1 MPALLLHPAV
11 LRWRHLHVRPFE
23 TKALPELPDVTAP
36 DGSDVRLLVSS
47 GSGSMAHFSLAP
59 GAISTAVC
67 HRTVEELWFITAGDG
82 QMWRSSAGVEETV
95 ELMSGVSLSI
105 PVGTSFQFRAGR
117 TPLEAIAVTMP
128 PWPGMDEAFSVDEH
142 WDSNV

>member
-1 MPALLLHPAV
+1 MS
-11 LRWRHLHVRPFE
+11 PFQ
-23 TKALPELPDVTAP
+23 TKALPDLPDVTAP

-67 HRTVEELWFITAGDG
+67 HRTVEELWFVTAGDG
-82 QMWRSSAGVEETV
+82 QMWRSAEGVEDIID
-95 ELMSGVSLSI
+95 LAPGISLSI

-117 TPLEAIAVTMP
+117 TPLEAVAVTMP
-128 PWPGMDEAFSVDEH
+128 PWPGMDEAYVVDGL
-142 WDSNV
+142 WTTQG

>member
-1 MPALLLHPAV
+1 MPLHPAV
-11 LRWRHLHVRPFE
+11 LRWRHLHVSPFQ
-23 TKALPELPDVTAP
+23 TKALPDLPDVTAP

-67 HRTVEELWFITAGDG
+67 HRTVEELWFVTAGDG
-82 QMWRSSAGVEETV
+82 QMWRSAEGVEDIID
-95 ELMSGVSLSI
+95 LAPGISLSI

-117 TPLEAIAVTMP
+117 TPLEAVAVTMP
-128 PWPGMDEAFSVDEH
+128 PWPGMDEAYVVDGL
-142 WDSNV
+142 WTTQG

>member
-1 MPALLLHPAV
+1 V
-11 LRWRHLHVRPFE
+11 SPFQ
-23 TKALPELPDVTAP
+23 TKALPDLPDVTAP

-67 HRTVEELWFITAGDG
+67 HRTVEELWFVTAGDG
-82 QMWRSSAGVEETV
+82 QMWRSAEGVEDIIDIAP
-95 ELMSGVSLSI
+95 GISLSI

-117 TPLEAIAVTMP
+117 TPLEAVAVTMP
-128 PWPGMDEAFSVDEH
+128 PWPGMDEAYVVDGL
-142 WDSNV
+142 WTTQG